1 MPLKPTKE
9 NDMAVETV
17 FSKIIR
23 REANADILYQDELV
37 TAFRDIHPRAPV
49 HILLVP
55 NQLIPT
61 VNDVEPQH
69 EAALG
74 RLFSVARKLA
84 AEHGIADKGYRLIMN
99 CNAHGGQEVYHIH
112 LHLVGGR
119 ALGPML
125 SR

>member
-1 MPLKPTKE
+1 
-9 NDMAVETV
+9 MAAETV

-37 TAFRDIHPRAPV
+37 TAFRDIRPRAPV

-61 VNDVEPQH
+61 VNDVEAKH

-74 RLFSVARKLA
+74 RLFTVARKLA

-112 LHLVGGR
+112 LHLVGDR